1 MDSIIPLIIMLIV
14 GALLSGKKKKSSQQE
29 EAKPFTA
36 QQGNPDGP
44 VKKLKEMYQE
54 LQQEMQ
60 QETKQQQPPTQSRQ
74 MSEPAPRVQVEFTP
88 KPVETS
94 VSSKRE
100 GRDRTRSRHSTRG
113 KSTRIV
119 QTKQKKIQVE
129 SILPRTKDDL
139 IKGVIFSEIYGP
151 PKSKR

>member
-36 QQGNPDGP
+36 QQESPDGP

-54 LQQEMQ
+54 IQQEMQ
-60 QETKQQQPPTQSRQ
+60 QQTQQQEPPRQ
-74 MSEPAPRVQVEFTP
+74 MSVPAPRVVVELPP
-88 KPVETS
+88 KPIEVAAP
-94 VSSKRE
+94 SKR
-100 GRDRTRSRHSTRG
+100 GSKVRSRTRQSTRG
-113 KSTRIV
+113 KSTKV
-119 QTKQKKIQVE
+119 VEKQKSKIQVE
-129 SILPRTKDDL
+129 SILPKTKDDL
-139 IKGVIFSEIYGP
+139 IKGIIFSEIYGP

>member
-14 GALLSGKKKKSSQQE
+14 GALFSGKKKKPSQQE

-36 QQGNPDGP
+36 QQESPDGP

-54 LQQEMQ
+54 IQKEMQ
-60 QETKQQQPPTQSRQ
+60 QQQTQQQEPPRQ
-74 MSEPAPRVQVEFTP
+74 IPVPAPRVVVEPTP
-88 KPVETS
+88 KPLEVS

-100 GRDRTRSRHSTRG
+100 SRARTSNRQKTRG
-113 KSTRIV
+113 KSTRV
-119 QTKQKKIQVE
+119 VEKQQSKIQVE
-129 SILPRTKDDL
+129 RILPKTKDDL